1 MRYQYF
7 DNEGKP
13 LQFGKCQTNE
23 ISVIQ
28 DTQTGLYWEAK
39 SFDQN
44 DDRYCQKLMNWEEF
58 TKDYIAQLNSIKYGG
73 FDDWRAPSK
82 HELRSLI
89 TYLGINPA
97 YVQEMSFTLAPE
109 DYWAGGSYGPR
120 KDDCGWVINFN
131 IGATTAKNKS
141 LTACGIAVRGKA
153 LPQPQERFVDNGDGT
168 ITDTYLKLMWQK
180 AANPRTSYKQVM
192 EMLPNFE
199 LGGHRDWRLPTM
211 HELSTIFDDS
221 YSNDNWFF
229 NDYFDSNEIP
239 HYITSNLFEDTY
251 VWVINFYFGYDG
263 YYAEKSIGLGYR
275 LVRNLDFEEKVFT
288 MPSGGQK
295 EIFNAQGEI
304 IGVDA
309 SRAAVAFGEIE
320 NYIWDMKTG
329 IIYEKAGAKSYT
341 FEEAQEH
348 VKNLNATFYGGT
360 NNWRLPTVDEL
371 RFIVDYSKKTPAV
384 FSNFAQYVKSD
395 FYWAAEEYPTPNG
408 ERNWA
413 IYFGYGYAVPIERSH
428 RCGCIAI
435 SGGYENLADKSMS
448 RYDIKDG
455 VVIDKYTNLMW
466 LQDELP
472 TMTYSEFEK
481 YLKEHELAGYNDWRI
496 PDMKELS
503 TIVIRDAKDNEWFN
517 KELFPHIYDEGRNFF
532 IASETFNGMF
542 NWGAN
547 MTFAYDGYYANRLV
561 GQYRIKPVR
570 TINN

>member
-1 MRYQYF
+1 MRYQYL
-7 DNEGKP
+7 DKDGNS
-13 LQFGKCQTNE
+13 LTFGKCQTDE
-23 ISVIQ
+23 ITIIQ
-28 DTQTGLYWEAK
+28 DTQTGLYWEVK

-44 DDRYCQKLMNWEEF
+44 DSRYCSKMMTWAEF
-58 TKDYIAQLNSIKYGG
+58 NEDYIAKLNEMNYGG
-73 FDDWRAPSK
+73 FNDWRAPSK

-89 TYLGINPA
+89 TYRGINPA
-97 YVQEMSFTLAPE
+97 YVQDMSFTLAPE

-120 KDDCGWVINFN
+120 AEDCGWVINFN

-141 LTACGIAVRGKA
+141 LTACGIACRGKA
-153 LPQPQERFVDNGDGT
+153 LPVPQDRFIDNGDGT
-168 ITDTYLKLMWQK
+168 ITDTCLKLMWEK
-180 AANPRTSYKQVM
+180 AAHPRKSYSEVL

-211 HELSTIFDDS
+211 HELSTSFDDS
-221 YSNDNWFF
+221 YSNNNWFF
-229 NDYFDSNEIP
+229 NDYFDSNDIP

-275 LVRNLDFEEKVFT
+275 LVRNLDTSNDEFT
-288 MPSGGQK
+288 MPSSGQQ
-295 EIFNAQGEI
+295 EIYNAQGEI
-304 IGVDA
+304 IKIDS
-309 SRAAVAFGEIE
+309 SRTTTAFGEVDD
-320 NYIWDMKTG
+320 YIWDMNTG
-329 IIYEKAGAKSYT
+329 IIYEKSGSKSYT

-348 VKNLNATFYGGT
+348 IKNLNASFYGGT

-395 FYWAAEEYPTPNG
+395 FYWTAEEYPTPNG

-413 IYFGYGYAVPIERSH
+413 IYFGYGCAVPIERSH

-435 SGGYENLADKSMS
+435 SGGYENLADKSMA
-448 RYDIKDG
+448 RYEIKNG
-455 VVIDKYTNLMW
+455 VVIDKNTNLMW

-472 TMTYSEFEK
+472 TMTWSEFEE
-481 YLKEHELAGYNDWRI
+481 YLATHELAGYSDWRI

-503 TIVIRDAKDNEWFN
+503 TIVIRDAKNNEWFN
-517 KELFPHIYDEGRNFF
+517 KELFPHIYDEPRNFF

-561 GQYRIKPVR
+561 GEYRIKPVR
-570 TINN
+570 KLTK